1 MLGGDLV
8 KLGTDLTSCGQ
19 LGNWNIQWKTVSCPP
34 HNPSLIVCCQMLVHT
49 LQNIISFHSKVVSSV
64 CIAFGPNGYCQWQ
77 LIFFAAV
84 RKTCP
89 SSNNAQFS
97 CNQKKSSLAYQL
109 GTLSTFQGRVMII
122 YLWRNFQAR
131 VHEHH
136 QCFISQFC
144 DLANVVT
151 SIGRF
156 FLISRTS
163 GPNFDIKFFLVGSLG
178 EAWFFKFL
186 TLCSSNYL
194 SKIQKRS
201 ACLSKEPNPLFKIF
215 VEGFGF
221 DFNSSKRVVS

>member
-1 MLGGDLV
+1 
-8 KLGTDLTSCGQ
+8 
-19 LGNWNIQWKTVSCPP
+19 
-34 HNPSLIVCCQMLVHT
+34 
-49 LQNIISFHSKVVSSV
+49 
-64 CIAFGPNGYCQWQ
+64 
-77 LIFFAAV
+77 
-84 RKTCP
+84 
-89 SSNNAQFS
+89 
-97 CNQKKSSLAYQL
+97 
-109 GTLSTFQGRVMII
+109 
-122 YLWRNFQAR
+122 

-221 DFNSSKRVVS
+221 DFNSSKRVVSWSCLVSASPKTYGFRRCSRQNWNLKPLGWTLQIGEPTNIRANICKKI